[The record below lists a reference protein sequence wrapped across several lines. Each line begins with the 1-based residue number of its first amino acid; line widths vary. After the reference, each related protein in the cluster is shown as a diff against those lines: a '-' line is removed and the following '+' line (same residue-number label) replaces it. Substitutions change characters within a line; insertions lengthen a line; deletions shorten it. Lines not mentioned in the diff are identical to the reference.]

1 MTILGKSNNNY
12 STKTKT
18 TSIQLG
24 FDLIVISLVD
34 WDVGYA
40 RIKIKTMLSCG
51 QVKMLIQN
59 NK

>member
-1 MTILGKSNNNY
+1 MKHLILALSDGVKY
-12 STKTKT
+12 
-18 TSIQLG
+18 LC